1 MWASPISPSISARG
15 TNAATESTVM
25 ISTAPLRT
33 SVSAISSACSP
44 VSGCETRRSSV
55 WTPSFFAYPRSRACS
70 ASINA
75 ATPPAFCAS
84 AITCKES
91 VVLPEASGPKIS
103 ITRPRGKP
111 PTPSARSSP
120 NDPDEMAGTSAGI
133 SAVPSLMMAPFPYCF
148 SIWES
153 AKSSARFLSS
163 FSIVRSAI
171 APSFGLRNVPLYS
184 THRGKHSSLIPVLS
198 AERKMTNSLPST
210 HLEWDLPEPGVH
222 GAGGLEV
229 TSDQGDGLHPEATQ
243 ALRLCHQTTF
253 SQGFADLPR
262 SLFDPCQ
269 RQMRAERPRLTREP
283 ERVKP

>member
-33 SVSAISSACSP
+33 SVSA
-44 VSGCETRRSSV
+44 
-55 WTPSFFAYPRSRACS
+55 TPSFFAYPRSRACS

-229 TSDQGDGLHPEATQ
+229 TSDQGDGLHPEAPQ
-243 ALRLCHQTTF
+243 ALRLCHQTAF